1 MQGRPLRGAGGERE
15 LCDSPEAFFQKHWKT
30 LGRRTGKYRAVRNV
44 NTISNAMA
52 HKDMLI
58 AQKPLAR
65 ERLVWWFA
73 MCTANASPQLIAI
86 LYTEHNVDI
95 LTCSLECHS

>member
-1 MQGRPLRGAGGERE
+1 
-15 LCDSPEAFFQKHWKT
+15 
-30 LGRRTGKYRAVRNV
+30 
-44 NTISNAMA
+44 MA